1 MAGLRVRV
9 LELFSFLL
17 AKLGEC
23 MSCLLEFVTM
33 SPIEWDCPSVFFVPW
48 IYSFLIDL
56 PHDLKCI
63 LLSLL
68 LAFSLYLFRYR
79 SYWYCYGYGPFV
91 FYSLF
96 FFCAVACV
104 VLHPITLVTMASY
117 CDGVNSVPS
126 PPTPVE
132 LPEEPLTPPE
142 PVVQPQALLLQ
153 ADEARRSILY
163 RRYLLLNLGGNEDL
177 RRMVSIISSQFAV
190 ELATEAALLDDGF
203 RPQSIISRI
212 NEIRGLIHS
221 PRGELL
227 SEQTYRSYVTQ
238 IREHGTRSSVPYQR
252 VRRAVLN
259 YDLLLERS

>member
-1 MAGLRVRV
+1 MRVSCLVMAGLRVRV

-104 VLHPITLVTMASY
+104 VLNPITLVTMASY

-126 PPTPVE
+126 P
-132 LPEEPLTPPE
+132 
-142 PVVQPQALLLQ
+142 
-153 ADEARRSILY
+153 R
-163 RRYLLLNLGGNEDL
+163 LNC
-177 RRMVSIISSQFAV
+177 RKS
-190 ELATEAALLDDGF
+190 
-203 RPQSIISRI
+203 
-212 NEIRGLIHS
+212 H
-221 PRGELL
+221 
-227 SEQTYRSYVTQ
+227 
-238 IREHGTRSSVPYQR
+238 
-252 VRRAVLN
+252 
-259 YDLLLERS
+259 